1 MSASVAR
8 VPTTSAG
15 RYLQQLCKHWSH
27 RLTVAFDAEQGS
39 VDFPNGARL
48 ELRAD
53 SDTLDLLLRAPDAE
67 EARMRGV
74 VEEHLNRFAFREG
87 PLTFEWRDAPSSQP

>member
-8 VPTTSAG
+8 VPTHSAS

-27 RLTVAFDAEQGS
+27 RLTVAFDEGEGA
-39 VDFPNGARL
+39 VDFPNGSRL
-48 ELRAD
+48 GLRAD
-53 SDTLDLLLRAPDAE
+53 PETLDLLLRVPDGEDA
-67 EARMRGV
+67 ARMREV

-87 PLTFEWRDAPSSQP
+87 PLTFEWREGS

>member
-1 MSASVAR
+1 MSVSVAR
-8 VPTTSAG
+8 VPTASAN

-39 VDFPNGARL
+39 VDFPSGARL

-53 SDTLDLLLRAPDAE
+53 PDTLDLLLRAPDAE
-67 EARMRGV
+67 EARMREV

-87 PLTFEWRDAPSSQP
+87 PLTFDWRAG